1 MKVLVIYDSV
11 YGNTQKI
18 AGAIAGSARQNH
30 EVTLLRV
37 GPEAAAAIAGAD
49 YIFIG
54 APTQAF
60 APTKPMKE
68 FLAALP
74 ANAFNGKRAVA
85 FDTRANLETINSR
98 FFRKI
103 IDSAGYAEK
112 HISQQL
118 RRLGA
123 VLDPSQGF
131 LVDGRE
137 GPLTPGELLRAEEW
151 GKKLV

>member
-18 AGAIAGSARQNH
+18 ASVIAESARQSH

-37 GPEAAAAIAGAD
+37 GSDAAAAIAGAD
-49 YIFIG
+49 YIFVG

-68 FLAALP
+68 FLAGLP
-74 ANAFNGKRAVA
+74 TDAFKGKRAAV

-98 FFRKI
+98 FFRRM
-103 IDSAGYAEK
+103 IDRAGYAEK

-118 RRLGA
+118 HRLGA
-123 VLDPSQGF
+123 VLDSSQGF

-137 GPLTPGELLRAEEW
+137 GPLTPGEISRAEEW
-151 GKKLV
+151 GKKLA